1 MARLLEDLDSGTLVR
16 TSDGELAG
24 EIRGVYASGKGRG
37 AEFLLVFWHPREE
50 ETLVGAD
57 EVTAITN
64 EGVELRSSW
73 LVYRDLPSF
82 DPKDN
87 ALLHRIH

>member
-1 MARLLEDLDSGTLVR
+1 MPRLLEQLDAGTPVR

-24 EIRGVYASGKGRG
+24 EIRGVYASGTGRG
-37 AEFLLVFWHPREE
+37 AEFLLVYWHATQD
-50 ETLVGAD
+50 ETLLGAD
-57 EVTAITN
+57 EVMAIADS
-64 EGVELRSSW
+64 GVELRSSW
-73 LVYRDLPSF
+73 LVYRDLPAF